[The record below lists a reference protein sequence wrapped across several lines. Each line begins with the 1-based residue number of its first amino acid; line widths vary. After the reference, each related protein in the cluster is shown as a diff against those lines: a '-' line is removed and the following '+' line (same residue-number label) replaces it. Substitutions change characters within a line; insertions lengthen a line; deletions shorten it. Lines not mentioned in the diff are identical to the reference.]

1 MDHKKSRVDQKQN
14 KKTSLLLNNLLK
26 KKARQK
32 FFFLNK
38 EKVWAKCFA
47 KKICTTKY
55 RKTKIHLSRKIT
67 KNLLVNLKKKR
78 KKIPFEKSEKIKI
91 PCRKYKMIITNH
103 RYIYNN
109 HMVLQIILPY
119 KFKNSVKMHGI

>member
-14 KKTSLLLNNLLK
+14 KKTSLLLNYLRK
-26 KKARQK
+26 STSK

-67 KNLLVNLKKKR
+67 KKTLLVNLKKKKR